1 MSGEVADAMAA
12 ADVDMRECVVG
23 TEAYKAAAEAYKA
36 KLYHSCNKG
45 RVRKAPTRFAEQI
58 IAGSRDR
65 GSKRARGA

>member
-1 MSGEVADAMAA
+1 MAA

-23 TEAYKAAAEAYKA
+23 TEAYKAAFAA

>member
-1 MSGEVADAMAA
+1 MSGEVAPPMAA

-23 TEAYKAAAEAYKA
+23 TEAYKAAFAA

-45 RVRKAPTRFAEQI
+45 RVRKAPTRFAEQT